1 MDEAEFYL
9 AVESRQPE
17 VVAFAPAVGSTEPRY
32 IDFKNNL
39 DSPEDM
45 AAMHNHAHAAG
56 VMDEGSEDVRE
67 FGKCLTPCK
76 IFLLSSG

>member
-45 AAMHNHAHAAG
+45 AAMHNHAAG

-67 FGKCLTPCK
+67 FGKCLVIEK
-76 IFLLSSG
+76 